1 MARIIYGVSGQGF
14 GHAARSQEVIAH
26 LMSQGHEV
34 LVFTYNQGVSML
46 QGVCP
51 LYEIPGLGLSYRNNK
66 LLYWK
71 TLTSNIKQLMK
82 NPRKW
87 PKILTTFRD
96 FDPDIVITDFE
107 PLSALLAKIERKPLI
122 SLDNQHQ
129 LTNTRIGVPA
139 RYQKDFIAD
148 KLVIKSLIW
157 RAQKYLVTSFFETP
171 ITKKNTQIFPPIV
184 RKQVLSL
191 VPTTGDYI
199 LVYAGAH
206 FDNVLRVL
214 RKTQMRYVVFSA
226 TKHADEPNITFKKH
240 GDPEWLSLLAGCRAV
255 IGTAGLSLISESLYL
270 GKPYFALP
278 IRRQIEQII
287 NALYL
292 QRLGYGTYSERISVA
307 AVNDFIT
314 HIPQYQ
320 KHLVGYPRQQ
330 DNPLFAVLDRTI
342 SELLPS
348 PR

>member
-1 MARIIYGVSGQGF
+1 MARILYGVSGQGF

-26 LMSQGHEV
+26 LLSQRHEV
-34 LVFTYNQGVSML
+34 FVFTYSQGVSML
-46 QGVCP
+46 QGAYP

-87 PKILTTFRD
+87 PKILATFRD

-107 PLSALLAKIERKPLI
+107 PLSALLAKIEGKPLI
-122 SLDNQHQ
+122 SIDNQHQ
-129 LTNTRIGVPA
+129 LTNTRISVPT
-139 RYQKDFIAD
+139 RYQKDFIGD
-148 KLVIKSLIW
+148 KLVIKSLIR
-157 RAQKYLVTSFFETP
+157 RAHAYLVTSFFETP
-171 ITKKNTQIFPPIV
+171 IIKKNTQIFPPII
-184 RKQVLSL
+184 RKEVLSL
-191 VPTTGDYI
+191 RPTSGEYI

-214 RKTQMRYVVFSA
+214 RRTQMRYIVFSA
-226 TKHADEPNITFKKH
+226 TKHTDEPNITFKKH
-240 GDPEWLSLLAGCRAV
+240 GDPEWLPLLAGCQAV

-278 IRRQIEQII
+278 IRRQIEQIV

-292 QRLGYGTYSERISVA
+292 ERLGYGAYSERVSA
-307 AVNDFIT
+307 AAINDFIAN
-314 HIPQYQ
+314 ISQYQ
-320 KHLVGYPRQQ
+320 AHLATYPRQY
-330 DNPLFAVLDRTI
+330 DNPLFAALDGGI
-342 SELLPS
+342 NELL
-348 PR
+348 RDLR